1 MAASLGYVRFV
12 MTFNGPDTLPPSLL
26 EKLNAYTAET
36 CKDSHGFTYAYFK
49 INEPMLSTSIE
60 DIISDW
66 NIEHMSE
73 DDKIRFHPFY
83 GEEKIVPIA
92 DDDDPKHFILKK
104 IDEQETEHIFQRPS
118 TYHRWYKLDES
129 NKKRKASEDSDNDD
143 SSVHDLEISELNDK
157 PDKYAKKT
165 REDLKVL
172 LFTRDDWIHEKNRK
186 IESLLVE
193 IKSREIEIAKIEE
206 KLRAKDDVIK
216 NRDEIIK
223 VKDEII
229 KAKDEVTRAKDQ
241 LIMHMRV

>member
-1 MAASLGYVRFV
+1 MAASLGYVRFI
-12 MTFNGPDTLPPSLL
+12 MTFNGPGTLPPSLL

-49 INEPMLSTSIE
+49 IYEPMLSASIE
-60 DIISDW
+60 DIINDW
-66 NIEHMSE
+66 NLEHLSD

-83 GEEKIVPIA
+83 GEEKIVA
-92 DDDDPKHFILKK
+92 LVNDDDPKHFILKK
-104 IDEQETEHIFQRPS
+104 IDEQETEHICQRPS
-118 TYHRWYKLDES
+118 TYHRWFKYDES
-129 NKKRKASEDSDNDD
+129 NKKRKASEDSDDDD

-157 PDKYAKKT
+157 QDKYAKKS

-172 LFTRDDWIHEKNRK
+172 LSTRDDWIHEKNRK

-241 LIMHMRV
+241 LIMHLRV